1 MRHPHPSAGFP
12 YGKEELGVTALN
24 QIQQEKD
31 WTILIYANGNN
42 ELEPEMRQAMLNA
55 EKVGSNPDVNVVIQ
69 LGRAKYGLV
78 KLIRQDVDPKADGSW
93 SGVRCYLVAKGSSTL
108 VGNLKRANMADPK
121 KLYDFIRWGMRF
133 YPAKKYMLIL
143 SGHGYQFVGMM
154 TDYSK
159 KAPYIMGIPEM
170 ARAINMAANE
180 MGRKIDVLVLDT
192 CYFNSIEVI
201 YELGRDENHSV
212 RSAITHIK
220 NGAIEGLPYDRI
232 IELVR
237 RNSDVE
243 DVTAVIR
250 EIIDN
255 LSYDL
260 VAFEIN
266 HQKLKQIK
274 QLFNDAASACLSRN
288 IDDGNA
294 PFKKVSDGPSNTT
307 QTVAFNL
314 MSLVIHFKRVS
325 QSKSALVIIANRAP
339 DDLELI
345 SRYDRLGF
353 AQGNCWTRLLSNKH
367 VDVNM
372 VAEQKKNLSPL
383 KMRPEEVYAYVSIMN
398 PGLGEI
404 RKKEILKE
412 LYQYKN
418 WV

>member
-1 MRHPHPSAGFP
+1 M
-12 YGKEELGVTALN
+12 N

-42 ELEPEMRQAMLNA
+42 ELEPEMHQAMLNA

-69 LGRAKYGLV
+69 LGRAQYKLV
-78 KLIRQDVDPKADGSW
+78 KLIRQTVDPEADGSW
-93 SGVRCYLVAKGSSTL
+93 SGVRRYLVAKGKSAL
-108 VGNLKRANMADPK
+108 VGNLKRTNMANPK
-121 KLYDFIRWGMRF
+121 ELYDFIRWGMRF
-133 YPAKKYMLIL
+133 YPANKYMLIL
-143 SGHGYQFVGMM
+143 GGHGYQFVGMM
-154 TDYSK
+154 TDYSQ

-170 ARAINMAANE
+170 ARAINMAAKE

-220 NGAIEGLPYDRI
+220 DGAIEGLPYDRI
-232 IELVR
+232 IDLVR

-260 VAFEIN
+260 VAYEIN

-274 QLFNDAASACLSRN
+274 QLFHDAASAHLSRN
-288 IDDGNA
+288 IDNENA
-294 PFKKVSDGPSNTT
+294 PLKKASDGPSNIT
-307 QTVAFNL
+307 QTIGLNL
-314 MSLVIHFKRVS
+314 MSLVTHFKRVS
-325 QSKSALVIIANRAP
+325 QSKSDLVIVANKAT
-339 DDLELI
+339 DNLMLLA
-345 SRYDRLGF
+345 RYNKLGF
-353 AQGNCWTRLLSNKH
+353 AQGNSWTRLLSNNH
-367 VDVNM
+367 VNVNM
-372 VAEQKKNLSPL
+372 ATEQRKNLSPL
-383 KMRPEEVYAYVSIMN
+383 KMRLEEVYAYVSIMN
-398 PGLGEI
+398 PGLGQEQ
-404 RKKEILKE
+404 KKGILKE

-418 WV
+418 WT